1 MGYLSSDYRRVHNR
15 SQRTFVELMKP
26 SEGASMGHSVI
37 DGPPMHRAHYRNKG
51 LWVDL
56 KEDGH
61 AKVGSP
67 SMM

>member
-1 MGYLSSDYRRVHNR
+1 
-15 SQRTFVELMKP
+15 MKP
-26 SEGASMGHSVI
+26 SEGASIGHLVI
-37 DGPPMHRAHYRNKG
+37 DGPPKHGAHYRNKG